1 MAENE
6 GRTLV
11 KDEKQLKREKKEQER
26 LQKEREKQEKKL
38 ERERKKQE
46 EKERKQ
52 REKEAKA
59 QLKAQQASGPAAT
72 SSVTVEPTASPVDRA
87 GDQKD
92 PQQSKEIPDH
102 PQPQE
107 ATDPQL
113 QAPTDAQVD
122 VLADVSVSWP
132 EKVTVAEPPGQ
143 ITDSGQPIDITFDT
157 SQAGDGSLKAFC
169 KGANIG
175 QVPTSVTELRKGLIS
190 VKFTP
195 EISDIYTLSVQW
207 GEQDITGSPFTIN
220 LSRLVS
226 PPEEAER
233 TQQREEEKKK
243 EEQKEK
249 EEEEEVVEDFS
260 DDPFEMAFQ
269 ASRLLGKGITQY
281 CISYVMTLRPRGK
294 YIRLE
299 VSSKSDII
307 MLSHSPL
314 KPTALYARA

>member
-72 SSVTVEPTASPVDRA
+72 SSVTVEPTVEKPDRA
-87 GDQKD
+87 GETEDQKD
-92 PQQSKEIPDH
+92 PQQSKGIPDH
-102 PQPQE
+102 PQPPE
-107 ATDPQL
+107 TTDPQL

-143 ITDSGQPIDITFDT
+143 ITDSGQPISITFDT
-157 SQAGDGSLKAFC
+157 SQAGDGSLKTFC

-175 QVPTSVTELRKGLIS
+175 QVPMSVTELRKGLIS

-281 CISYVMTLRPRGK
+281 CISYVMTLRPRGN
-294 YIRLE
+294 IFG
-299 VSSKSDII
+299 
-307 MLSHSPL
+307 
-314 KPTALYARA
+314 